1 MIPSKLQNQ
10 LKRQARTRAKIRG
23 TADRPRLTVFRS
35 NRYLSAQLIDDMAGV
50 TLAAASSRGLKGK
63 AKQAVA
69 TQVGEALAAA
79 AKAKNISL
87 VVFDRGRYRFTG
99 KVKQLADG
107 ARAGGLQF

>member
-35 NRYLSAQLIDDMAGV
+35 NRYLSAQLIDDVAGV
-50 TLAAASSRGLKGK
+50 TLAAASSRDLKGK
-63 AKQAVA
+63 AKKEVA

-79 AKAKNISL
+79 AKAKKISL
-87 VVFDRGRYRFTG
+87 AVFDRGGYRFTG